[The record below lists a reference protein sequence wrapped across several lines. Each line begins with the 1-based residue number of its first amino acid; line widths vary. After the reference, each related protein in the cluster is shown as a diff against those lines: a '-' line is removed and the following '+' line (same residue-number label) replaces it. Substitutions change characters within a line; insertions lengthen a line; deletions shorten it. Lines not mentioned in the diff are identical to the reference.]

1 MMPIPYK
8 KYIVLLY
15 WDKTTWY
22 ALGALVASLKRH
34 NIPYKVIKGD
44 VIEYVQNLVLEGYHV
59 IYGEASRNM
68 TLNSLKNRLKGFRKK
83 KLSSNLITVIGG
95 PQASGN
101 PQEILEMGVDYVV
114 IGEGEI
120 TFPKLIQTLVIN
132 NFQKE
137 SAHDILGIA
146 YQNSLG
152 EVIRT
157 PSRERINLNEYC
169 PYSDDIE
176 FPLHPPIELMR
187 GCAFRCRFCQ
197 VPYIYGNPRFRSID
211 AVMKIVEHYIDH
223 FKPLKKHTDIR
234 FIAPNSL
241 GYMEKK
247 RGQPNVLALKDL
259 VTHLKD
265 YDIRLF
271 FGTFPSEIRP
281 EYITEET
288 IDLFDD
294 VYNTQ
299 ISVGFQSGSDR
310 ILSEMRRGHTV
321 SDGLNAFDLLISH
334 GLIPVFDFIL
344 GSPSETEAEQW
355 ETLSLIRELGNK
367 AHVRLHYFMPLP
379 GTPWESGTPVPLYPK
394 IQKEIGR
401 LAKDEIISGNFVKQ
415 FQFAFNE
422 H

>member
-1 MMPIPYK
+1 MIPISHK
-8 KYIVLLY
+8 KYVVLLY

-22 ALGALVASLKRH
+22 ALGALTASLKQH
-34 NIPYKVIKGD
+34 DIPYEVIKGD
-44 VIEYVQNLVLEGYHV
+44 AIEYVQNRVIEGYYV
-59 IYGEASRNM
+59 IYGESSRNM
-68 TLNSLKNRLKGFRKK
+68 TLNSLKNRLKAFNEKE
-83 KLSSNLITVIGG
+83 LSSKLITVIGG

-101 PQEILEMGVDYVV
+101 PQEILEMGADYVI

-120 TFPKLIQTLVIN
+120 TFPKFIQTLVIN

-137 SAHDILGIA
+137 STHNILGIA

-152 EVIRT
+152 EFIRT
-157 PSRERINLNEYC
+157 PSRERIDLNDYC
-169 PYSDDIE
+169 PYSDDTE

-197 VPYIYGNPRFRSID
+197 VPYIYGNPRFRSIN
-211 AVMKIVEHYIDH
+211 AIVKIVEHYIDH

-247 RGQPNVLALKDL
+247 RGQPNVSALKNL
-259 VTHLKD
+259 VNRLKH

-281 EYITEET
+281 EYVNDAT
-288 IDLFDD
+288 IEFFDD
-294 VYNTQ
+294 VFNTQ

-321 SDGLNAFDLLISH
+321 SDGLDAFDLLTSH

-344 GSPSETEAEQW
+344 GSPSEIEAEQW
-355 ETLSLIRELGNK
+355 ETLSLIRELGK
-367 AHVRLHYFMPLP
+367 KVRVRLHYFMPLP
-379 GTPWESGTPVPLYPK
+379 GTPWEKGTPAPLYPK

-401 LAKDEIISGNFVKQ
+401 LAKDKIISGNVVKQ